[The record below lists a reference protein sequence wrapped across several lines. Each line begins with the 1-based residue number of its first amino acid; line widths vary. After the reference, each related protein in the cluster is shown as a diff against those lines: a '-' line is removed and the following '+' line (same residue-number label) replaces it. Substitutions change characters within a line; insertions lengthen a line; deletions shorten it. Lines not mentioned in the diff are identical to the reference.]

1 MKVTKNEII
10 TESQQSAPSQDK
22 SFSSPEYQRSRGI
35 YMAQCTFEYLLSLLV
50 TDAFLSKLLT
60 HLGLD
65 DATIGIISSFVSLA
79 FAIQIFALFLYK
91 LKLDSKTTT
100 LLFYPLSRLIFSTLY
115 LIPFI
120 PIGGM
125 TVKFLIMCL
134 ILVAYSCKYLAL
146 NVLYKWANSY
156 VAPTKRGT
164 FSATKEMI
172 SLATGIVFTAIVGFV
187 FDSMEASGNIRGGFV
202 MLAILAFTISTLD
215 VFCLIFIK
223 RERKVQIP
231 REKKNLKNILKNT
244 FGNKNYRSVL
254 IFFVIYNVATHFNS
268 GFLGTFKIKELAMS
282 VFVIQI
288 INILG
293 NVTRIAV
300 SKPFGRFSDKRS
312 FASGMSLA
320 LMIMALGFLCIV
332 FTTPSTRFFIAGYSI
347 LHAIAIAGL
356 NQNSFN
362 IVYSYVDPEYI
373 TEALAIKNFIG
384 GICGFATTLISS
396 RILKYIQNNG
406 NSIFGIQIYAQQFLA
421 ILSFITIL
429 IAIAVMKFVVCK
441 QKVMKQ

>member
-1 MKVTKNEII
+1 MKNKVLTQE
-10 TESQQSAPSQDK
+10 QQNTPPTNK
-22 SFSSPEYQRSRGI
+22 SFSSPEYKRSRGI

-100 LLFYPLSRLIFSTLY
+100 LLFYPLSRIIFSTLF

-120 PIGGM
+120 PIGGK
-125 TVKFLIMCL
+125 TLKVLIMCL

-156 VAPTKRGT
+156 VEPTKRGT

-172 SLATGIVFTAIVGFV
+172 SLAAGITFTAIVGFV
-187 FDSMEASGNIRGGFV
+187 FDKMEASGNIKGGFL
-202 MLAILAFTISTLD
+202 MLAILAFTISALD
-215 VFCLIFIK
+215 VLCLVFIK
-223 RERKVQIP
+223 RERVIQAP
-231 REKKNLKNILKNT
+231 REKKNFKNILRNT

-254 IFFVIYNVATHFNS
+254 IFFIIYNVATHFNS

-282 VFVIQI
+282 VFIIQL

-293 NVTRIAV
+293 NITRITV
-300 SKPFGRFSDKRS
+300 SKPFGRFSDKYS
-312 FASGMSLA
+312 FTSGMSLA
-320 LMIMALGFLCIV
+320 LVILALGYLCLV
-332 FTTPSTRFFIAGYSI
+332 FTTPSTWFFIAGYSI

-362 IVYSYVDPEYI
+362 IVYSYVDSEYI

-384 GICGFATTLISS
+384 GICGFITTLVSS

-421 ILSFITIL
+421 ILSFITL
-429 IAIAVMKFVVCK
+429 LAAIAIMVLVVRK